1 MQVVSNAPRHLRSY
15 LVRSL
20 KPHTLKGVEEHTL
33 YLLSP
38 KQVSGKLWRFAVY
51 YLGQYII
58 IGKGVATRDVG
69 RVQGMAR
76 YYVKAQEIRGD
87 GEQVT
92 YENGSDTFC
101 AVSVSTVYR
110 AVRSKTRSEQRQP

>member
-1 MQVVSNAPRHLRSY
+1 MHVVSNAPRHLRSY

-20 KPHTLKGVEEHTL
+20 KPHTIKGVEEHTL

-38 KQVSGKLWRFAVY
+38 KQTGCKLWRFAVY

-58 IGKGVATRDVG
+58 IGKGVATRDIG
-69 RVQGMAR
+69 RAQGVAR

-87 GEQVT
+87 G
-92 YENGSDTFC
+92 
-101 AVSVSTVYR
+101 
-110 AVRSKTRSEQRQP
+110 VRVAKHTKQPKSNYKERVAAALVA

>member
-1 MQVVSNAPRHLRSY
+1 
-15 LVRSL
+15 VRTL

-38 KQVSGKLWRFAVY
+38 KQTGCKLWRFAVY

-58 IGKGVATRDVG
+58 IGKGVGTRDIG
-69 RVQGMAR
+69 RAQGTAR

-87 GEQVT
+87 GVRVAKPTKPTKPSYSERVAAAL
-92 YENGSDTFC
+92 
-101 AVSVSTVYR
+101 AV
-110 AVRSKTRSEQRQP
+110 A

>member
-87 GEQVT
+87 GVRVAKQPVASKPSYKERVAAAL
-92 YENGSDTFC
+92 
-101 AVSVSTVYR
+101 AV
-110 AVRSKTRSEQRQP
+110 A